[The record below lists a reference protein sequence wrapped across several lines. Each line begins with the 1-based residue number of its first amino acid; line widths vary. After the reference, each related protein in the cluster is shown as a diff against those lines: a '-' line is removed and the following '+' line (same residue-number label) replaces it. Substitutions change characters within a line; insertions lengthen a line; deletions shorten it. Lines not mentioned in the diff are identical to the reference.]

1 MHGVDRLELDIL
13 SSPVLERH
21 FPGVARAFDEED
33 MRELLQDTL
42 LGGAG
47 GTYRVER
54 CIPGNATYIAGCCC
68 ALRYALELR
77 DGDGRAPVPAL
88 VNGRVF
94 RNPDMCRGYL
104 DERLAPLAEVMRG
117 RTETTAFAQPV
128 AMVGPLD
135 MTVSVF
141 PIDGELPSL
150 VHATDPERMLGI
162 FQEALPRLH
171 GRSFVPQRC
180 RVELG
185 HYGRQHRC
193 VLRYVLE
200 GGAHG
205 NDDRRVVVYGKLAVD
220 GRGALTEPLLEA
232 LTQRVLT
239 GSSRDAF
246 AIPRSLGFY
255 PELKLVLLESIPGV
269 PRVAQLLK
277 ARMNG
282 ERPAPREALTLES
295 AVDTCARTA
304 ALLHG
309 SDISLGGTRPLEGEL
324 AELRSAQ
331 AAIQRVSPDFGA
343 RFDGWLDHLTR
354 YAALTHPSP
363 LCLSHGDFSYTQLI
377 FANGDCGL
385 VDFDTI
391 CQAEPA
397 LDLGHFL
404 AYLRLARV
412 KAMRSST
419 TRTPEASPLIEGMCA
434 RFLDSYVEARGPL
447 DVGSLRERVAVYELI
462 SLLRLAFHAWQK
474 FKVDRLDS
482 VLVALED
489 RFARLHSGE
498 R

>member
-1 MHGVDRLELDIL
+1 MKSVDRLDLDIL
-13 SSPVLERH
+13 SSPVLERD
-21 FPGVARAFDEED
+21 FPGVARAFDEAA
-33 MRELLQDTL
+33 MQELLQTTL
-42 LGGAG
+42 LGAAGA
-47 GTYRVER
+47 THRLER
-54 CIPGNATYIAGCCC
+54 CVPGNATYIAGCCC
-68 ALRYALELR
+68 ALRYALELH
-77 DGDGRAPVPAL
+77 DGDGRGPIHAL

-94 RNPDMCRGYL
+94 PDARTCRSYL
-104 DERLAPLAEVMRG
+104 DERLGPLAEVMRG
-117 RTETTAFAQPV
+117 RTETTAFVQPV
-128 AMVGPLD
+128 AMIGPLD

-150 VHATDPERMLGI
+150 VHATDPKRMLGI
-162 FQEALPRLH
+162 FQEALPRTQ
-171 GRSFVPQRC
+171 GTRFVPQRC

-193 VLRYVLE
+193 VLRYVLDD
-200 GGAHG
+200 GAPDG
-205 NDDRRVVVYGKLAVD
+205 DNDRQVVVYGKLASD

-232 LTQRVLT
+232 LRERVLT

-277 ARMNG
+277 ARMRG
-282 ERPAPREALTLES
+282 ERPAPQEKLTLES
-295 AVDTCARTA
+295 AVDSCARVA

-309 SDISLGGTRPLEGEL
+309 SDISLGETRPLDGEL
-324 AELRSAQ
+324 AELRNAQ
-331 AAIQRVSPDFGA
+331 AAIERVSPDFGA
-343 RFDGWLDHLTR
+343 RFESWLDDLAR
-354 YAALTHPSP
+354 YAARTHPSSR
-363 LCLSHGDFSYTQLI
+363 CLSHGDFSYTQLI

-412 KAMRSST
+412 RAVKSADART
-419 TRTPEASPLIEGMCA
+419 TEAIPPIEGLCA
-434 RFLDSYVEARGPL
+434 RFLDSYLEARGPL
-447 DVGSLRERVAVYELI
+447 DVRRTRARVPVYELI

-474 FKVDRLDS
+474 FKIDRLDN
-482 VLVALED
+482 VVVALED
-489 RFARLHSGE
+489 RLERLHQ
-498 R
+498 